1 MAWTTPVEYALNQAV
16 DHTHL
21 NTYLR
26 DNVHYLYLVTAR
38 QTADVTKNAN
48 TTLADLTGLSFSV
61 LSGEVW
67 AFAVF
72 SYTTGSTSAGLKY
85 SVTAPALTTGRFGV
99 AGSGAPLSAGSTT
112 TFGGTIDCG
121 ASATTNAIIT
131 GYITAGGDGT
141 IQIQGAQS
149 SSTAADTV
157 FLTNSYLIALRV
169 A

>member
-16 DHTHL
+16 NHTHL

-38 QTADVTKNAN
+38 QTADVTKNAD

-67 AFAVF
+67 AFAAF
-72 SYTTGSTSAGLKY
+72 SYTTGSVAAGLKY
-85 SVTAPALTTGRFGV
+85 TVTAPGSTTGRFGV

-112 TFGGTIDCG
+112 TFGGTIDCAG
-121 ASATTNAIIT
+121 SATTNAIIT
-131 GYITAGGDGT
+131 GYLTAGGNGT

-149 SSTAADTV
+149 SSTASDTV
-157 FLTNSYLIALRV
+157 FLTSSWLVAVRV
-169 A
+169 S